1 MSMKRSIEDT
11 SIVMVGAG
19 RLATN
24 LAKAFYRKG
33 FRIMQVYSRTE
44 AAALELAQQVEA
56 EAVTSFAAL
65 QSRAGMYVVSLPDD
79 VFPRLIPL
87 LTENRESSLWV
98 HTAGSVGMD
107 VWEGHVSKY
116 GVFYPMQT
124 FSKECEVD
132 FTHLPVF
139 IEGCDAECADFLRAV
154 ASALSHDVYIASSEQ
169 RRYLHLAAVLACNF
183 SNYLYTLASD
193 LLSNHGLP
201 FSALLPLIDETAR
214 KVHAMTP
221 EDAQT
226 GPAARG
232 DAMVMEEHLRLLA
245 DIPNLQDLY
254 RRMSEGISRRQA
266 AKTEKRK
273 VGQPED

>member
-124 FSKECEVD
+124 FSKES
-132 FTHLPVF
+132 
-139 IEGCDAECADFLRAV
+139 I
-154 ASALSHDVYIASSEQ
+154 
-169 RRYLHLAAVLACNF
+169 
-183 SNYLYTLASD
+183 
-193 LLSNHGLP
+193 
-201 FSALLPLIDETAR
+201 
-214 KVHAMTP
+214 
-221 EDAQT
+221 
-226 GPAARG
+226 
-232 DAMVMEEHLRLLA
+232 
-245 DIPNLQDLY
+245 
-254 RRMSEGISRRQA
+254 
-266 AKTEKRK
+266 
-273 VGQPED
+273 